1 MPLTRVLRLLLIS
14 FVAACTFGCGNSS
27 DNNFDLNQSF
37 QNTDAPVR
45 LAFLNVPQRA
55 AGTTFVPIRVGI
67 LDHNGQIVPTA
78 NNAVTISLANPG
90 GATLSGTTT
99 VNAVN
104 GVAVFSDL
112 SVDTPGDYNFTATA
126 DGLLS
131 AQSQEFDI
139 TAGAPATITFLQGP
153 PPLPT
158 TNPPAPGT
166 FVVKGQAISPTI
178 SVEVRDAF
186 GNLVTNDS
194 TVTIVIANDPTGTAT
209 LGGTTQVPVSN
220 GVATF
225 DDLTVETGGGVLVLA
240 AVSGQGL
247 AVSDPFLV
255 AADLKGYFVSL
266 PNPTT
271 TPPTPP
277 VFLRVDL
284 FPTPNL
290 TPDPVGSNMGAL
302 IGVDLVTGLTFHPNG
317 NMYAAAITGG
327 MSPVL
332 TLLTLD
338 PEAADSDS
346 PILAQ
351 TPITGTNGF
360 TVSGMTVNPADGTVY
375 IYMADGT
382 NVGVHSLNINTGA
395 ATFVGA
401 PGLAGVGQGLAWQPF
416 VASPFMFTKGG
427 DTANGLSTIDP
438 ATGAATEI
446 PGTDGNLTATVLDLL
461 VNPFN
466 TELLAIRRTGTPGLS
481 EEIVVVNT
489 TDGSQTVFAP
499 SSAAAGL
506 ATGTT
511 YIQEPVVP

>member
-67 LDHNGQIVPTA
+67 LDHTGQIVPTA
-78 NNAVTISLANPG
+78 NHAVTISLANPG

-153 PPLPT
+153 PPADPMD
-158 TNPPAPGT
+158 AI
-166 FVVKGQAISPTI
+166 VKGQPISPALR
-178 SVEVRDAF
+178 VEVRDPF

-194 TVTIVIANDPTGTAT
+194 TVTIAIANDPTGQAR

-225 DDLTVETGGGVLVLA
+225 DNLIVEEGGGVLVLA

-247 AVSDPFLV
+247 AVSDPTFVAGDLFLYALTLGPNPAVVRGQVFPTQTMPSPVGALAGYQDAAGLSPLPNGTLV
-255 AADLKGYFVSL
+255 AVAR
-266 PNPTT
+266 NT
-271 TPPTPP
+271 
-277 VFLRVDL
+277 
-284 FPTPNL
+284 
-290 TPDPVGSNMGAL
+290 GSNN
-302 IGVDLVTGLTFHPNG
+302 FE
-317 NMYAAAITGG
+317 
-327 MSPVL
+327 VL
-332 TLLTLD
+332 TLSAGAPSTVLSNQVLSLPAGVGPSDITVD
-338 PEAADSDS
+338 PA
-346 PILAQ
+346 
-351 TPITGTNGF
+351 T
-360 TVSGMTVNPADGTVY
+360 GTVY
-375 IYMADGT
+375 AY
-382 NVGVHSLNINTGA
+382 VVTGA
-395 ATFVGA
+395 TNGLYTISPSTGTTTFVGA
-401 PGLAGVGQGLAWQPF
+401 TGLPGTGQGIAWEPF
-416 VASPFMFTKGG
+416 VAESFIFTGG
-427 DTANGLSTIDP
+427 GSTANGLSTLDP
-438 ATGAATEI
+438 ATGAGTEI
-446 PGTDGNLTATVLDLL
+446 PGTAANTTATLADLF
-461 VNPFN
+461 VNPFD
-466 TELLAIRRTGTPGLS
+466 TQLYGLQPGVGLFTIDKTTGVQGTPQAGSNVFAAFTFLS
-481 EEIVVVNT
+481 EE
-489 TDGSQTVFAP
+489 P
-499 SSAAAGL
+499 M
-506 ATGTT
+506 
-511 YIQEPVVP
+511 VP